1 MILVINIFLFSG
13 MANAEKVNANLQDD
27 TNGTK
32 SDPTSNVAD
41 TAQQEKSTVSN
52 EISSATAKPGQ
63 REETNSPTDSPTGAS
78 EEKIVRDKAAEEFD
92 REVAVHV
99 SAAKREAAREM
110 AASVRAAKR
119 EAYREMD
126 ARVRAA
132 REEAAREMAARVR
145 AAREEFAREM
155 AARVRA
161 AREEAAREMA
171 ARAKERAA
179 RERDYHE
186 RLDRYEAER
195 RHFKGERGYYRAPY

>member
-1 MILVINIFLFSG
+1 
-13 MANAEKVNANLQDD
+13 MANAEKVNADVQDG

-32 SDPTSNVAD
+32 SDPTSDVAD
-41 TAQQEKSTVSN
+41 TAQQEKNTVSN
-52 EISSATAKPGQ
+52 EISSGTAKPGQ
-63 REETNSPTDSPTGAS
+63 REKTNSPTDSPIGAS
-78 EEKIVRDKAAEEFD
+78 EEKLVRDKAVEEVD
-92 REVAVHV
+92 REMAARV

-132 REEAAREMAARVR
+132 REEAARKMAASVR
-145 AAREEFAREM
+145 AAREEAAREM

-161 AREEAAREMA
+161 AKEEAAREMA

-195 RHFKGERGYYRAPY
+195 KHFKEERGYYRAPY